1 MPADMPY
8 PGESDEQF
16 LARMMAQMQG
26 GPGTPMPAPDPR
38 LLAMQQMTGQAP
50 GTVPVEEMMTNDPSF
65 GGDASMADAYGGP
78 DPYTAG
84 LPGATGPRTPMQNR
98 NRRIALYPESTTDDD
113 FEQAEMLGD
122 YEDETDEEAQ
132 EPRYRRIDDPEN
144 RATPPVRFRGSDEV
158 GELVGPDGD
167 GVPSTEDELDMVQRQ
182 ITKTGSDLGPSEY
195 GMTGDLEN
203 DIAALKSLSE
213 DDYDAMGAVDD
224 FISRHG
230 EAALPPEFRHW
241 LDEAED

>member
-98 NRRIALYPESTTDDD
+98 NRRVALSEPDETDDE
-113 FEQAEMLGD
+113 FEQREMVGD
-122 YEDETDEEAQ
+122 YEATNGSMD
-132 EPRYRRIDDPEN
+132 RI
-144 RATPPVRFRGSDEV
+144 
-158 GELVGPDGD
+158 GPDGD
-167 GVPSTEDELDMVQRQ
+167 GPSTEDELDMVQRQ
-182 ITKTGSDLGPSEY
+182 ITKTGHDQSSERDFDSEADEY
-195 GMTGDLEN
+195 GFTGD
-203 DIAALKSLSE
+203 SE
-213 DDYDAMGAVDD
+213 EDAQYIRGLIDA
-224 FISRHG
+224 G
-230 EAALPPEFRHW
+230 EDVGDLVERFKEFYGFD
-241 LDEAED
+241 LDGQSDED